1 MVEALDMSDFD
12 SEEEENN
19 QTETTVNT
27 SIEPLDMSDFD
38 ESIASDTSSS
48 NENNTSSLFSALDE
62 QNLSEEDDP
71 FLNNQTSIQA
81 KPIGS
86 DMYEGMTLG
95 QAKELYQDA
104 NALLDQII
112 AEKTLTGC
120 L

>member
-48 NENNTSSLFSALDE
+48 NENNTSSLFSDLDE
-62 QNLSEEDDP
+62 QNLSEEMIP
-71 FLNNQTSIQA
+71 F
-81 KPIGS
+81 
-86 DMYEGMTLG
+86 
-95 QAKELYQDA
+95 
-104 NALLDQII
+104 
-112 AEKTLTGC
+112 
-120 L
+120 